1 MNSAQNLVERLTEKN
16 LTLGSVE
23 SFTGGL
29 FAKTITDI
37 SGASNTFK
45 GALVT
50 YSKELKENLLKIP
63 ADYIAEHGV
72 VSYEVCQQMAIKG
85 QKVLG
90 VDVCVAFTGNA
101 GPEVSEDGG
110 EVGEIYIAIVYKGHI
125 WPIPLHLNLGREKN
139 REYAVEAAINALLS
153 II

>member
-1 MNSAQNLVERLTEKN
+1 MNSAQVLVERLTERN

-37 SGASNTFK
+37 SGASKTFK

-50 YSKELKENLLKIP
+50 YSTELKENLLGIP
-63 ADYIAEHGV
+63 ADYIKEHGV

-85 QKVLG
+85 QKILG

-101 GPEVSEDGG
+101 GPEASEEGG
-110 EVGEIYIAIVYKGHI
+110 EVGEIYMCIAYKGQV
-125 WPIPLHLNLGREKN
+125 WPIPLHLSFNRENN
-139 REYAVEAAINALLS
+139 REYSVASAINAILS

>member
-1 MNSAQNLVERLTEKN
+1 MNNAQCLVERLTQKG
-16 LTLGSVE
+16 LTLGSIE

-29 FAKTITDI
+29 FAKSITDI
-37 SGASNTFK
+37 SGSSKVFK

-50 YSKELKENLLKIP
+50 YSKEAKINLLGIP

-85 QKVLG
+85 QKVLV
-90 VDVCVAFTGNA
+90 VDVAVAFTGNA

-110 EVGEIYIAIVYKGHI
+110 NVGELYIAIVYKGQV
-125 WPIPLHLNLGREKN
+125 WPIPLHVELGREKN
-139 REYAVEAAINALLS
+139 REYAVNAAINAILS

>member
-101 GPEVSEDGG
+101 GPEVSEDDG

>member
-1 MNSAQNLVERLTEKN
+1 MNNAQKLIERLTEKN

-29 FAKTITDI
+29 FAKKVTDV
-37 SGASNTFK
+37 SGASKVFK

-50 YSKELKENLLKIP
+50 YSKELKESLLGIP
-63 ADYIAEHGV
+63 ASFIEEHGV

-85 QKVLG
+85 KKVLG

-110 EVGEIYIAIVYKGHI
+110 EVGEVYIAVCYAGQV
-125 WPIPLHLNLGREKN
+125 WPIPLHLELGREGN
-139 REYAVEAAINALLS
+139 REYAVEAALTALLS